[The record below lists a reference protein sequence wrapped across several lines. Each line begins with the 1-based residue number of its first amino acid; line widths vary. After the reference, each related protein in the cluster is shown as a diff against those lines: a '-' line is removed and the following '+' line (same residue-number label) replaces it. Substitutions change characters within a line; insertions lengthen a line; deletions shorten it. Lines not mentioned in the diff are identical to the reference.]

1 MDTIE
6 KSLNLGDINM
16 KVRKLAKLT
25 LIPIE
30 EFPKYDLFLSQVIE
44 FLDDK
49 FKDENYTM
57 NIIQNYIKNEVVSK
71 PVLGKKKGY
80 TRIHLIQLFFI
91 SYMRPVLTTDEIK
104 KVFRLAFNNIND
116 RSDDIISFE
125 EAYEIFYNIQR
136 NQEIFD
142 KTKGIF
148 SNTKLEEI
156 VSNLQIEDGE
166 KDRIR
171 TFIAV
176 LALISEA
183 SFIKTSVKSLILDDQ
198 I

>member
-16 KVRKLAKLT
+16 KVRNLARLT

-57 NIIQNYIKNEVVSK
+57 NIIQNYIKHDVVSK

-104 KVFRLAFNNIND
+104 KVFRLAFNDIND
-116 RSDDIISFE
+116 RTDDIISFE

-136 NQEIFD
+136 NRDIFD

-156 VSNLQIEDGE
+156 VNNLEIEDGE

-198 I
+198 V

>member
-6 KSLNLGDINM
+6 KTLNLGDINM
-16 KVRKLAKLT
+16 KVRNLAKLT
-25 LIPIE
+25 LIPID

-57 NIIQNYIKNEVVSK
+57 NIIQNYIKNDVVSK

-116 RSDDIISFE
+116 RTDDIISFE

-136 NQEIFD
+136 NRDIFD
-142 KTKGIF
+142 QTKGIF
-148 SNTKLEEI
+148 SSTKLEEI
-156 VSNLQIEDGE
+156 VNNLQIEDGE

-198 I
+198 V

>member
-1 MDTIE
+1 MDSIE

-16 KVRKLAKLT
+16 KVRHLAKQT
-25 LIPIE
+25 LIPVE

-71 PVLGKKKGY
+71 PVMGKKKGY

-91 SYMRPVLTTDEIK
+91 SYMRPVMTTDEIK

-116 RSDDIISFE
+116 RTDDIISFE

-136 NQEIFD
+136 NQDIFD
-142 KTKGIF
+142 KSKGIF

-156 VSNLQIEDGE
+156 VNKLEVEEGE

-198 I
+198 V

>member
-1 MDTIE
+1 
-6 KSLNLGDINM
+6 M
-16 KVRKLAKLT
+16 KVRKLAKQT

-116 RSDDIISFE
+116 RTDDIISFE

-156 VSNLQIEDGE
+156 VSKLEIEEGE

-198 I
+198 V

>member
-156 VSNLQIEDGE
+156 VNNLQIEDGE

>member
-1 MDTIE
+1 MDTGE
-6 KSLNLGDINM
+6 KSLNLGDINL
-16 KVRKLAKLT
+16 KVKNLAKLA
-25 LIPIE
+25 LIPVE

-57 NIIQNYIKNEVVSK
+57 NIIQNYIKNDVVSK
-71 PVLGKKKGY
+71 PVSGKKKGY

-91 SYMRPVLTTDEIK
+91 SYMRPVMTTEEIK

-116 RSDDIISFE
+116 RGDDIISFE

-136 NQEIFD
+136 NQDVFD
-142 KTKGIF
+142 KSKGIF

-156 VSNLQIEDGE
+156 VNNLQIEDGE
-166 KDRIR
+166 KDRIM

-183 SFIKTSVKSLILDDQ
+183 SFIKTSVKSLILDAKA
-198 I
+198 